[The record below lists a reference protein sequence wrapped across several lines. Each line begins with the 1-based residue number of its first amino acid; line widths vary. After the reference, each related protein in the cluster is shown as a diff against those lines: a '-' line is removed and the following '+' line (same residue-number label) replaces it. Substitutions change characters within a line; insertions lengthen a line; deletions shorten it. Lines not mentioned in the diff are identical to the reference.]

1 MATLIQRRFSFS
13 VFRLPLI
20 VYNLPMVRISES
32 DQQRI
37 LLDLLIALQ
46 HAVDLDSVLAHL
58 LAAITNELDFVSA
71 VVALVDQEQQV
82 LHPWMRQ
89 DNERKTA
96 VLVEHPQVSLEETG
110 DPLVAVLNSGE
121 FSRLDLS
128 HEFGF
133 SEGLILPMHWG
144 VLPIGI
150 LLVDLAGREDDAEEC
165 ATLITISE
173 HTAVTIGMM
182 QTRHRRAKESAIQ
195 EERARL
201 ALDLHDTVSQSLFGL
216 VFALQACSRMLP
228 EDPQAIEPE
237 LQWALKT
244 AEEVRRTIRA
254 TVSDLWPAELT
265 ADQLEADLRS
275 YAATILQAAELDLV
289 FDIRG
294 DFSSLSPPVR
304 RSLYRICQEGL
315 TNIVHHAGARN
326 SRICVDVSDG
336 RAQSIIRDDGRGF
349 DIQTI
354 LSQTYS
360 EDHFGLRGMRERAV
374 ALGGTCR
381 IYSQPNAGT
390 SIVIDIP
397 ANIQEHHT
405 PLPDPAK

>member
-1 MATLIQRRFSFS
+1 MS
-13 VFRLPLI
+13 
-20 VYNLPMVRISES
+20 RIPESE
-32 DQQRI
+32 QQRI
-37 LLDLLIALQ
+37 LLEHLISLQ
-46 HAVDLDSVLAHL
+46 HAVDLDTVLAHL
-58 LAAITNELDFVSA
+58 LAVTTNELDFRSA
-71 VVALVDQEQQV
+71 VVAIVDPELHA
-82 LHPWMRQ
+82 LHPWMRHNRGQ
-89 DNERKTA
+89 DNA
-96 VLVEHPQVSLEETG
+96 VLLPHSQVKLE
-110 DPLVAVLNSGE
+110 DLNHPLVTVLNSGE
-121 FSRLDLS
+121 FTRMDLS
-128 HEFGF
+128 AEFGINQT
-133 SEGLILPMHWG
+133 LVLPMRWG
-144 VLPIGI
+144 ALPIGL
-150 LLVDLAGREDDAEEC
+150 LLVELAGREYDVEEC
-165 ATLITISE
+165 ATLQSISQ

-265 ADQLEADLRS
+265 ADQFEADLRS
-275 YAATILQAAELDLV
+275 YAANILQAAELDLI

-390 SIVIDIP
+390 SIVIDLP
-397 ANIQEHHT
+397 ANIQAHHT
-405 PLPDPAK
+405 PPPDTVP